1 MVEGLA
7 PLTRAV
13 VHSHVTICR
22 RLLIQ
27 YVFLHMCGV
36 NQFWII
42 VFFAA
47 VKPANNILFCIE
59 LIQSRGLHGGPE
71 TRGPGSRVSGHTDLL
86 LRVPGLFNIP
96 ESIGEH
102 RTREWSVSVSM
113 RVFCNLQFV
122 KLGWEKCEREIRWKK
137 NTRYLLSRQKQS
149 AGGVNVSTASGRWS
163 WISSWVMWKK
173 SWNKTEEFLN
183 TLQF

>member
-13 VHSHVTICR
+13 VHAHVTICR

-71 TRGPGSRVSGHTDLL
+71 TRGPGSRVILIYYFGS
-86 LRVPGLFNIP
+86 RVFLTYPSRSENTAP
-96 ESIGEH
+96 ASDQCQ
-102 RTREWSVSVSM
+102 SAC
-113 RVFCNLQFV
+113 VFCNLQFV